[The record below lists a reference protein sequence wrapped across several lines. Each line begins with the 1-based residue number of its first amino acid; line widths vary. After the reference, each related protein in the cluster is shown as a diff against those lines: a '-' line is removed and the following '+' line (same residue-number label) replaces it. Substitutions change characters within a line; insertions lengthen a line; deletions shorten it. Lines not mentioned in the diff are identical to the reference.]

1 MRENLAARLREAGL
15 SESEARRKA
24 RLFRMADD
32 ALTALGPSG
41 PQRSFWFVPGRVE
54 VLGKH
59 TDYAGGRSLLAAV
72 ERGFCV
78 AAAAG
83 PEPCVRIFDVGR
95 GELAHLS
102 LAPDAPLPAVPWAP
116 YAGAVVRRLCRD
128 FPGLEG
134 GASVALISDLP
145 AAAGLSS
152 SSALVVALFTALA
165 SALRLEERE
174 DYRAA
179 FSTPEELAG
188 YLGSVESGRRF
199 GSFPGEPGAGAF
211 IGSEDQ
217 TAILCCRAGCLSQ
230 YAFVPVCH
238 ERTVSLP
245 AGWTFVIAA
254 SGVAADKAG
263 AVRERYN
270 FLARSADALLRIA
283 GGAEGLLN
291 ALGPDGAGAAAMREA
306 LSKTRHPEFSTAFLR
321 ERFEQLFEECVRII
335 PAAADLLAAG
345 DVAALGP
352 LVRRSQELAEQVLRN
367 QVPQTSFLAL
377 SARECGATAASAFGA
392 GFGGSVW
399 ALVEEEHAPAFRERW
414 RERYVRAHP
423 ESAGQSDFFTTRA
436 GPPRQR
442 L

>member
-1 MRENLAARLREAGL
+1 MI
-15 SESEARRKA
+15 
-24 RLFRMADD
+24 DD

-41 PQRSFWFVPGRVE
+41 PERSFWFVPGRVE

-59 TDYAGGRSLLAAV
+59 TDYAGGRSLLAAA

-78 AAAAG
+78 AAASG
-83 PEPCVRIFDVGR
+83 PEPCLRIFDVGR
-95 GELAHLS
+95 GELAELS

-116 YAGAVVRRLCRD
+116 YAAAVARRLSRD
-128 FPGLEG
+128 FPGLQG
-134 GASVALISDLP
+134 GAHVALISDLP
-145 AAAGLSS
+145 PAAGLSS

-165 SALRLEERE
+165 SALRLEKRE

-179 FSTPEELAG
+179 FSSAEELAG

-199 GSFPGEPGAGAF
+199 GRFPGEPGGGAF
-211 IGSEDQ
+211 IGSEDH

-230 YAFVPVCH
+230 YAFVPVRH
-238 ERTVSLP
+238 ERTVALP

-263 AVRERYN
+263 EVRERYN
-270 FLARSADALLRIA
+270 FLARSAEALRQIA
-283 GGAEGLLN
+283 GGSESLFD

-306 LSKTRHPEFSTAFLR
+306 LSKARHPEFPAEFLR

-335 PAAADLLAAG
+335 PAAADALAAG
-345 DVAALGP
+345 DVRAIGP
-352 LVRRSQELAEQVLRN
+352 LVARSQELAEQVLGN
-367 QVPQTSFLAL
+367 QIPQTTFLART
-377 SARECGATAASAFGA
+377 AREAGAAAASAFGA

-399 ALVEEEHAPAFRERW
+399 ALLAEEDATAFRDRW
-414 RERYVRAHP
+414 RESYVRAYP
-423 ESAGQSDFFTTRA
+423 DSAAQSDFFTTRA
-436 GPPRQR
+436 GPSLQR